1 MAFTA
6 WAASTAFSV
15 GDIRRATSVQ
25 TTGLVFKCTTAGTSA
40 SSEPDWP
47 TTIGGT
53 SNDGS
58 VVWTAISSIYEEL
71 LKLAPS
77 AIIELYSVH
86 LSSDLHGSNDIYRFH
101 NGCNAD
107 ITGNIV
113 YGGQTYSRQP
123 VEASGFEYSN
133 TGSLPRPTLTISN
146 LDNTMTALLIVVNT
160 TTAGNDLCGAEV
172 RRIRTCKKF
181 LDGQANADPNAQWPT
196 EIWYIDRKASENRNI
211 VQFELASEID
221 KPGIKI
227 PKRQMIGNICQWKYR
242 SSECSYTGSNYFD
255 VNDNPES
262 SLANDRCGKKVSSCK
277 KRFGENGE
285 LPYGSFPSA
294 GRQART

>member
-160 TTAGNDLCGAEV
+160 TTVGNDLCGAEV

-277 KRFGENGE
+277 KRFGENGD

-294 GRQART
+294 GRQA

>member
-113 YGGQTYSRQP
+113 YGGQPYSRQP

-160 TTAGNDLCGAEV
+160 TTVGNDLCGAEV

-277 KRFGENGE
+277 KRFGDNGD

-294 GRQART
+294 GRQA

>member
-6 WAASTAFSV
+6 WAANTAFNLNDV
-15 GDIRRATSVQ
+15 RRATSAQ
-25 TTGLVFKCTTAGTSA
+25 TTGLVFKCTTAGTSS

-53 SNDGS
+53 FNDGS

-107 ITGNIV
+107 VSGNIV
-113 YGGQTYSRQP
+113 FGGQTYTRQP
-123 VEASGFEYSN
+123 VEASGFEYTN

-146 LDNTMTALLIVVNT
+146 LDNTMTALLIVVNA

-196 EIWYIDRKASENRNI
+196 EIWYVDRKATENRN
-211 VQFELASEID
+211 VVAFELASEID

-227 PKRQMIGNICQWKYR
+227 PKRQMIGNICQWVYR

-255 VNDNPES
+255 VDDNAET
-262 SLANDRCGKKVSSCK
+262 SLANDRCGKRVSSCK
-277 KRFGENGE
+277 KRFGENGD

-294 GRQART
+294 GRQT